1 MNSAQN
7 SATGGGV
14 MMTVPRNEPVVF
26 LIIDALP
33 LRSLGL
39 ISILSRLD
47 HLGFAGK
54 TRIISHLP
62 DAAERWIEAHA
73 NCEMLIYNVGGASIA
88 DHDNLQRIKALRA
101 IAPDVPLVIF
111 SESESREEII
121 SALNVGAQ
129 GLLYAGMNSELAL
142 QAFSFILNGGS
153 YFPSALRPRRPYP
166 QRHPAIDC
174 NRTPSCVNGGS
185 SAEDLKDTD
194 LTDRNLTARQG
205 AVLELLSR
213 GNSNKV
219 IARQLAMSEGT
230 VKFHV
235 RQIMRKFGVT
245 NRTQVAVVCGVRG
258 FAEAPTS
265 LVWPRPDQ
273 PAALQ
278 LNDTPIPPNASEHA
292 RHLRRVCVTASN
304 NS

>member
-1 MNSAQN
+1 ME
-7 SATGGGV
+7 GI
-14 MMTVPRNEPVVF
+14 MTVSNRPVV

-39 ISILSRLD
+39 VGILGRLD
-47 HLGFAGK
+47 QLGFATN
-54 TRIISHLP
+54 TRIISHPP

-88 DHDNLQRIKALRA
+88 DRDNSQRIKALRA

-121 SALNVGAQ
+121 SALNVGEQ

-142 QAFSFILNGGS
+142 QAFSFIFNGGS
-153 YFPSALRPRRPYP
+153 YFPSTLRPRRADQ
-166 QRHPAIDC
+166 QRQPAIGW
-174 NRTPSCVNGGS
+174 RPTTSCINDGG
-185 SAEDLKDTD
+185 SAEDLKDAD
-194 LTDRNLTARQG
+194 LTDRNLTGRQG
-205 AVLELLSR
+205 AVLDLLSY

-219 IARQLAMSEGT
+219 IARRLAMSEGT

-245 NRTQVAVVCGVRG
+245 NRTQVAVVCGASLRL
-258 FAEAPTS
+258 AE
-265 LVWPRPDQ
+265 L
-273 PAALQ
+273 L
-278 LNDTPIPPNASEHA
+278 PILGPG
-292 RHLRRVCVTASN
+292 C
-304 NS
+304 

>member
-1 MNSAQN
+1 
-7 SATGGGV
+7 
-14 MMTVPRNEPVVF
+14 MMRVPRNEPVV

-39 ISILSRLD
+39 VSILSRLD

-73 NCEMLIYNVGGASIA
+73 NCEMLIYNVGSASIA
-88 DHDNLQRIKALRA
+88 DRDNSQRIEALRA

-121 SALNVGAQ
+121 LALNVGAQ

-174 NRTPSCVNGGS
+174 NPTHGGS
-185 SAEDLKDTD
+185 SAEDLKDAV
-194 LTDRNLTARQG
+194 LTHRNLTPRQG
-205 AVLELLSR
+205 AVLELLSH

-219 IARQLAMSEGT
+219 IARRLAMSEGT

-245 NRTQVAVVCGVRG
+245 NRTQVAVVCGAGGEV
-258 FAEAPTS
+258 A
-265 LVWPRPDQ
+265 PRPDRQ
-273 PAALQ
+273 DEAKGSRQVLSKAR
-278 LNDTPIPPNASEHA
+278 ASLPH
-292 RHLRRVCVTASN
+292 
-304 NS
+304 

>member
-1 MNSAQN
+1 
-7 SATGGGV
+7 
-14 MMTVPRNEPVVF
+14 MMRVPRNEPVV

-39 ISILSRLD
+39 VSIVSRLD

-73 NCEMLIYNVGGASIA
+73 NCEMLIYSVGGASIA
-88 DHDNLQRIKALRA
+88 DRDNSQRIKALRA

-142 QAFSFILNGGS
+142 QAFSFILKGGS
-153 YFPSALRPRRPYP
+153 YFPSALRPRRL
-166 QRHPAIDC
+166 AIDC
-174 NRTPSCVNGGS
+174 NPTPSCVNGGS
-185 SAEDLKDTD
+185 SAEDLKDAD
-194 LTDRNLTARQG
+194 LTDRNLTGRQG
-205 AVLELLSR
+205 AVLELLSY

-219 IARQLAMSEGT
+219 IARRLAMSEGT

-245 NRTQVAVVCGVRG
+245 NRTQVAVVCRAGGEVAAASPRERRTIG
-258 FAEAPTS
+258 D
-265 LVWPRPDQ
+265 LVLDREPAKPAIGKVIFRPLR
-273 PAALQ
+273 PAA
-278 LNDTPIPPNASEHA
+278 SGE
-292 RHLRRVCVTASN
+292 VG
-304 NS
+304 

>member
-1 MNSAQN
+1 
-7 SATGGGV
+7 
-14 MMTVPRNEPVVF
+14 MMRVLRNEPVV

-39 ISILSRLD
+39 VSILSRLD

-73 NCEMLIYNVGGASIA
+73 NCEMLIYNVGSASIA
-88 DHDNLQRIKALRA
+88 DRDNSQRIEALRA

-111 SESESREEII
+111 SENESREETIL
-121 SALNVGAQ
+121 ALNVGAQ

-153 YFPSALRPRRPYP
+153 CFPSALRPGRPYP

-174 NRTPSCVNGGS
+174 NPAPSCVGS

-213 GNSNKV
+213 GNSNKI
-219 IARQLAMSEGT
+219 IARRLAMSEGT

-245 NRTQVAVVCGVRG
+245 NRTQVAVVCGAGEV
-258 FAEAPTS
+258 A
-265 LVWPRPDQ
+265 PRPDRQ
-273 PAALQ
+273 GEAKGSRQVLSKAR
-278 LNDTPIPPNASEHA
+278 ASLPH
-292 RHLRRVCVTASN
+292 
-304 NS
+304 